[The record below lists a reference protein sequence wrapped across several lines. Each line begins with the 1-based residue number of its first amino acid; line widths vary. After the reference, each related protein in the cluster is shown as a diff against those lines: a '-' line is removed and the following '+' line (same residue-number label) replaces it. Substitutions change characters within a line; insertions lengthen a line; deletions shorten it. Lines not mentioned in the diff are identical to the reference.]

1 MERCPLRDFDPAD
14 QQRGLPAAVRG
25 LWDLLRQGHRVYVH
39 CTYGLNR
46 APLVAAAYLMLIEG
60 LEWQAVWDLVNHARP
75 DALPHWGVLF
85 GGCEALTAQYAAR
98 IHQRAEELSPG
109 AAPDAEVWQRAERD
123 IWREVLTAG

>member
-1 MERCPLRDFDPAD
+1 
-14 QQRGLPAAVRG
+14 VRG
-25 LWDLLRQGHRVYVH
+25 LHGLLRQGHRVYVH

-60 LEWQAVWDLVNHARP
+60 LEWQAVRDLVNRARP
-75 DALPHWGVLF
+75 DALPHWGTLF

-123 IWREVLTAG
+123 IGREVLTAESSRARPCCKPAVLVEH